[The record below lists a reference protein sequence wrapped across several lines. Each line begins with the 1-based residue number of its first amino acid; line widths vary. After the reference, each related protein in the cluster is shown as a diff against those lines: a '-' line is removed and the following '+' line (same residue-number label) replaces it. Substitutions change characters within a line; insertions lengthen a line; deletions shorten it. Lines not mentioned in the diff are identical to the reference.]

1 MQLNFTAHIISH
13 STRFDML
20 NVNIATI
27 SNGNEFLLN
36 LLYLL
41 YAIYTN
47 IIYTNNIY

>member
-1 MQLNFTAHIISH
+1 MRLNFTAHIIRH

-20 NVNIATI
+20 DVNIATI
-27 SNGNEFLLN
+27 SNGSEFLPN